1 MRNRFDKEL
10 ELLNTELI
18 KMGQLVESAI
28 RDAVK
33 ALLEK
38 DLALA
43 KKAIQFDSEVDEKEK
58 EIEHRCMKLLLQQQ
72 PVAADLRLISTAL
85 KMITDMERIG
95 DQAQD
100 ISEIT
105 IRLINEEY
113 IDSLEH
119 IPQMAEATIKMVTEA
134 IDAFVSRDMALAQ
147 AVIE

>member
-58 EIEHRCMKLLLQQQ
+58 EIEHRCMKLLL
-72 PVAADLRLISTAL
+72 
-85 KMITDMERIG
+85 
-95 DQAQD
+95 
-100 ISEIT
+100 
-105 IRLINEEY
+105 
-113 IDSLEH
+113 
-119 IPQMAEATIKMVTEA
+119 
-134 IDAFVSRDMALAQ
+134 
-147 AVIE
+147 